1 MNKIVLG
8 NCVEELARLD
18 DESVDAFITSP
29 PYDNLRDYN
38 GYSFPFEDIARMMY
52 QKLAKGGVIVW
63 VVGDAVIKGSETGSF
78 ISSSHLLPRVRAQD
92 T

>member
-1 MNKIVLG
+1 MVNSIVLG
-8 NCVEELARLD
+8 NCIDELNKLD

-38 GYSFPFEDIARMMY
+38 GYSFPFEDIAKVMY

-63 VVGDAVIKGSETGSF
+63 VVGDAVLRF
-78 ISSSHLLPRVRAQD
+78 FSHWLRS
-92 T
+92 